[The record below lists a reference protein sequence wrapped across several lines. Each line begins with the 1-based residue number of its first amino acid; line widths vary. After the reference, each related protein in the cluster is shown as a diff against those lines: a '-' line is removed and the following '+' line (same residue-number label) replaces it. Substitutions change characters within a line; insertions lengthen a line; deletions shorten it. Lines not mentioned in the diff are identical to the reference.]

1 MKLTIPE
8 IQAIGTEMLQE
19 VTEICER
26 NNIEYYLAYGS
37 VLGAVRHGGPIPWD
51 HDTDMYIP
59 FPQLEFFL
67 KTVREQLSPRFFVD
81 FHDTNPKFN
90 GLFPRVGL
98 AGRKTTHLHLD
109 VFFLSGVPDTPKE
122 QKRFYYL
129 ALWLH
134 KCYLHKRIRKKAIT
148 KKGKIKHLI
157 YRTAMIPLSERFL
170 FKTFMEISAG
180 YPYEDSEYVF
190 NPNGYYG
197 PKEVFPKSY
206 LGQGSIQT
214 YAGFQVKIPEHY
226 DDYLRHF
233 YDDYMT
239 PPPEEQRYRSHA
251 FVIKPL
257 D

>member
-67 KTVREQLSPRFFVD
+67 KTVREQLSPKFFWD
-81 FHDTNPKFN
+81 FHDINPEFN

-98 AGRKTTHLHLD
+98 KGWKTTHLHLD
-109 VFFLSGVPDTPKE
+109 VFFLSGAPDTPKE
-122 QKRFYYL
+122 QKQFYNL

-134 KCYLHKRIRKKAIT
+134 KCYLHKRKRKRAMT
-148 KKGKIKHLI
+148 YKGKVKHLI
-157 YRTAMIPLSERFL
+157 YRSAM
-170 FKTFMEISAG
+170 
-180 YPYEDSEYVF
+180 
-190 NPNGYYG
+190 
-197 PKEVFPKSY
+197 
-206 LGQGSIQT
+206 
-214 YAGFQVKIPEHY
+214 
-226 DDYLRHF
+226 
-233 YDDYMT
+233 
-239 PPPEEQRYRSHA
+239 
-251 FVIKPL
+251 
-257 D
+257 